1 MKRCRHGYTGGER
14 VSDDK
19 SRLKEL
25 LDGKLSAQE
34 IAEDPVLA
42 SLAERMYGSEFL
54 DGVGI
59 SRGETKRALAEQ
71 FSEIDGDDLLIDE
84 MPAQFNGKV
93 NTSSEVDYNG
103 EKLKSVTSCLYSVI
117 IKEGVAVYR
126 GTCRDYF
133 DEENVLYTS
142 IVSEYNFPANGAESV
157 VTVLGGEGIFEDA
170 TGEGTNNW
178 NSAGIT
184 DPNNSNMGYLK
195 VTTNLRIITE

>member
-1 MKRCRHGYTGGER
+1 MNLFRK
-14 VSDDK
+14 VSLFFIILAFISK
-19 SRLKEL
+19 
-25 LDGKLSAQE
+25 
-34 IAEDPVLA
+34 IVLA
-42 SLAERMYGSEFL
+42 SNYNFESNAN
-54 DGVGI
+54 GI
-59 SRGETKRALAEQ
+59 
-71 FSEIDGDDLLIDE
+71 FEIQSIMLIDE

-93 NTSSEVDYNG
+93 NTSGDVDYNG
-103 EKLKSVTSCLYSVI
+103 EKLKSVTSCIYSVI
-117 IKEGVAVYR
+117 IKDGVAVYR

-184 DPNNSNMGYLK
+184 DPNNSNMGHLK
-195 VTTNLRIITE
+195 VTTNLNIITE

>member
-1 MKRCRHGYTGGER
+1 MNLFRK
-14 VSDDK
+14 VS
-19 SRLKEL
+19 LFFII
-25 LDGKLSAQE
+25 LDFISK
-34 IAEDPVLA
+34 IVLA
-42 SLAERMYGSEFL
+42 SNYNFESNAN
-54 DGVGI
+54 GI
-59 SRGETKRALAEQ
+59 
-71 FSEIDGDDLLIDE
+71 FEIQSIMLIDE

-93 NTSSEVDYNG
+93 NTSGDVDYNG

-117 IKEGVAVYR
+117 IKDGVAVYR

-195 VTTNLRIITE
+195 VTTNLKIITE

>member
-1 MKRCRHGYTGGER
+1 MNLFRK
-14 VSDDK
+14 VSLFFIILAFISK
-19 SRLKEL
+19 
-25 LDGKLSAQE
+25 
-34 IAEDPVLA
+34 IVLA
-42 SLAERMYGSEFL
+42 SNYNFESNAN
-54 DGVGI
+54 GI
-59 SRGETKRALAEQ
+59 
-71 FSEIDGDDLLIDE
+71 FEIQSIMLIDE

-93 NTSSEVDYNG
+93 NTSGDVDYNG

-117 IKEGVAVYR
+117 IKDGVAVYR

-170 TGEGTNNW
+170 TGEGTNTW

-184 DPNNSNMGYLK
+184 DPNNSNIGYLK
-195 VTTNLRIITE
+195 VTTNLNIITE

>member
-1 MKRCRHGYTGGER
+1 MNF
-14 VSDDK
+14 
-19 SRLKEL
+19 LKNVCFSFFVTFVFSTIAFASNYNYESNAN
-25 LDGKLSAQE
+25 GIFE
-34 IAEDPVLA
+34 IQ
-42 SLAERMYGSEFL
+42 SIM
-54 DGVGI
+54 
-59 SRGETKRALAEQ
+59 
-71 FSEIDGDDLLIDE
+71 LIDE

-93 NTSSEVDYNG
+93 NTSGDVDYNG

-126 GTCRDYF
+126 ATCRDYF

-142 IVSEYNFPANGAESV
+142 IISEYNFPASGADSV
-157 VTVLGGEGIFEDA
+157 ITVLGGEGIFEDA

-195 VTTNLRIITE
+195 VTTNLRIVTE

>member
-1 MKRCRHGYTGGER
+1 MNLFRK
-14 VSDDK
+14 VSLFFIILAFISK
-19 SRLKEL
+19 
-25 LDGKLSAQE
+25 
-34 IAEDPVLA
+34 IVLA
-42 SLAERMYGSEFL
+42 SNYNFESNAN
-54 DGVGI
+54 GI
-59 SRGETKRALAEQ
+59 
-71 FSEIDGDDLLIDE
+71 FEIQSIMLIDE

-93 NTSSEVDYNG
+93 NTSGDVDYNG

-117 IKEGVAVYR
+117 IKDGVAVYR

-170 TGEGTNNW
+170 TGEGSNTW
-178 NSAGIT
+178 SSAGIT

-195 VTTNLRIITE
+195 VTTNLNVITE

>member
-1 MKRCRHGYTGGER
+1 MNLFRK
-14 VSDDK
+14 VSLFFIILAFISK
-19 SRLKEL
+19 
-25 LDGKLSAQE
+25 
-34 IAEDPVLA
+34 IALA
-42 SLAERMYGSEFL
+42 SNYNFESNAN
-54 DGVGI
+54 GI
-59 SRGETKRALAEQ
+59 
-71 FSEIDGDDLLIDE
+71 FEIQSIMLIDE

-93 NTSSEVDYNG
+93 NTSGDVDYNG

-195 VTTNLRIITE
+195 VTTNLNIITE

>member
-1 MKRCRHGYTGGER
+1 MNLFRK
-14 VSDDK
+14 VSLFFIILAFISK
-19 SRLKEL
+19 
-25 LDGKLSAQE
+25 
-34 IAEDPVLA
+34 IVLA
-42 SLAERMYGSEFL
+42 SNYNFESNAN
-54 DGVGI
+54 GI
-59 SRGETKRALAEQ
+59 
-71 FSEIDGDDLLIDE
+71 FEIQSIMLIDE

-93 NTSSEVDYNG
+93 NTSGDVDYNG

-117 IKEGVAVYR
+117 IKDGVAVYR

-170 TGEGTNNW
+170 TGEGTNTW

-195 VTTNLRIITE
+195 VTTNLNIITE

>member
-1 MKRCRHGYTGGER
+1 MNLFKKISLFFIILAFISKAVPASNYNFESNANGIF
-14 VSDDK
+14 
-19 SRLKEL
+19 
-25 LDGKLSAQE
+25 E
-34 IAEDPVLA
+34 IQ
-42 SLAERMYGSEFL
+42 SIM
-54 DGVGI
+54 
-59 SRGETKRALAEQ
+59 
-71 FSEIDGDDLLIDE
+71 LIDE

-93 NTSSEVDYNG
+93 NTSGDIDYNG

-170 TGEGTNNW
+170 TGEGTNTW

-195 VTTNLRIITE
+195 VTTNLNIITDQ

>member
-1 MKRCRHGYTGGER
+1 MNLFRK
-14 VSDDK
+14 VSLFFIILAFISK
-19 SRLKEL
+19 
-25 LDGKLSAQE
+25 
-34 IAEDPVLA
+34 IVLA
-42 SLAERMYGSEFL
+42 SNYNFESNAN
-54 DGVGI
+54 GI
-59 SRGETKRALAEQ
+59 
-71 FSEIDGDDLLIDE
+71 FEIQSIMLIDE

-93 NTSSEVDYNG
+93 NTSGDVDYNG

-117 IKEGVAVYR
+117 IKDGVAVYR

-195 VTTNLRIITE
+195 VTTNLKIITE

>member
-1 MKRCRHGYTGGER
+1 MNLFRK
-14 VSDDK
+14 VSLFFIILAFISK
-19 SRLKEL
+19 
-25 LDGKLSAQE
+25 
-34 IAEDPVLA
+34 IVLA
-42 SLAERMYGSEFL
+42 SNYNFESNAN
-54 DGVGI
+54 GI
-59 SRGETKRALAEQ
+59 
-71 FSEIDGDDLLIDE
+71 FEIQSIMLIDE

-93 NTSSEVDYNG
+93 NTSGDVDYNG

-117 IKEGVAVYR
+117 IKDGVAVYR

-195 VTTNLRIITE
+195 ETTSLRIITE

>member
-1 MKRCRHGYTGGER
+1 MNFFKK
-14 VSDDK
+14 VSLFFIILAFISK
-19 SRLKEL
+19 
-25 LDGKLSAQE
+25 
-34 IAEDPVLA
+34 IVLA
-42 SLAERMYGSEFL
+42 SNYNFESNAN
-54 DGVGI
+54 GI
-59 SRGETKRALAEQ
+59 
-71 FSEIDGDDLLIDE
+71 FEIQSIMLIDE

-93 NTSSEVDYNG
+93 NTSGDVDYNG

-117 IKEGVAVYR
+117 IKDGVAVYR

-170 TGEGTNNW
+170 TGEGTNTW

-195 VTTNLRIITE
+195 VTTNLNIITE

>member
-1 MKRCRHGYTGGER
+1 MNLFRK
-14 VSDDK
+14 VSLFFIILAFISK
-19 SRLKEL
+19 
-25 LDGKLSAQE
+25 
-34 IAEDPVLA
+34 IVLA
-42 SLAERMYGSEFL
+42 SNYNFESNAN
-54 DGVGI
+54 GI
-59 SRGETKRALAEQ
+59 
-71 FSEIDGDDLLIDE
+71 FEIQSIILIDE

-93 NTSSEVDYNG
+93 NTSGDVDYNG

-117 IKEGVAVYR
+117 IKDGVAVYR

-195 VTTNLRIITE
+195 VTTNLNIITE

>member
-1 MKRCRHGYTGGER
+1 MNFFKK
-14 VSDDK
+14 VSLFFIILVFTSK
-19 SRLKEL
+19 
-25 LDGKLSAQE
+25 
-34 IAEDPVLA
+34 IALA
-42 SLAERMYGSEFL
+42 SNFNFESNAN
-54 DGVGI
+54 GI
-59 SRGETKRALAEQ
+59 
-71 FSEIDGDDLLIDE
+71 FEIQSIMLIDE

-93 NTSSEVDYNG
+93 NTSGDVDYNG

-117 IKEGVAVYR
+117 IKDGVAIYR

-170 TGEGTNNW
+170 TGKGTNNW

-195 VTTNLRIITE
+195 VTTNLKIITE

>member
-1 MKRCRHGYTGGER
+1 MNLFRK
-14 VSDDK
+14 VSLFFIILAFISK
-19 SRLKEL
+19 
-25 LDGKLSAQE
+25 
-34 IAEDPVLA
+34 IVLA
-42 SLAERMYGSEFL
+42 SNYNFESNAS
-54 DGVGI
+54 GI
-59 SRGETKRALAEQ
+59 
-71 FSEIDGDDLLIDE
+71 FEIQSIMLIDE

-93 NTSSEVDYNG
+93 NTSGDVDYNG

-117 IKEGVAVYR
+117 IKDGVAVYR

>member
-1 MKRCRHGYTGGER
+1 MNLFRK
-14 VSDDK
+14 VSLFFIILAFISK
-19 SRLKEL
+19 IL
-25 LDGKLSAQE
+25 
-34 IAEDPVLA
+34 LA
-42 SLAERMYGSEFL
+42 SNYNFESNAN
-54 DGVGI
+54 GI
-59 SRGETKRALAEQ
+59 
-71 FSEIDGDDLLIDE
+71 FEIQSIMLIDE

-93 NTSSEVDYNG
+93 NTSGDVDYNG

-117 IKEGVAVYR
+117 IKDGVAVYR

-170 TGEGTNNW
+170 TGEGTNTW

-195 VTTNLRIITE
+195 VTTNLNIITE

>member
-1 MKRCRHGYTGGER
+1 MNLFRK
-14 VSDDK
+14 VSLFFIILAFISK
-19 SRLKEL
+19 
-25 LDGKLSAQE
+25 
-34 IAEDPVLA
+34 IVLA
-42 SLAERMYGSEFL
+42 SNYNFESNAN
-54 DGVGI
+54 GI
-59 SRGETKRALAEQ
+59 
-71 FSEIDGDDLLIDE
+71 FEIQSIMLIDE

-93 NTSSEVDYNG
+93 NTSGDVDYNG

-117 IKEGVAVYR
+117 IKDGVAVYR

-170 TGEGTNNW
+170 SGEGTNNW

-195 VTTNLRIITE
+195 VTTNLRIIIGL

>member
-1 MKRCRHGYTGGER
+1 MNLFRK
-14 VSDDK
+14 VSLFFIILAFISK
-19 SRLKEL
+19 
-25 LDGKLSAQE
+25 
-34 IAEDPVLA
+34 IVLA
-42 SLAERMYGSEFL
+42 SNYNFESNAN
-54 DGVGI
+54 GI
-59 SRGETKRALAEQ
+59 
-71 FSEIDGDDLLIDE
+71 FEIQSIMLIDE

-93 NTSSEVDYNG
+93 NTSGDVDYNG

-117 IKEGVAVYR
+117 IKDGVAVYR

-157 VTVLGGEGIFEDA
+157 VTVIGGEGIFEDA
-170 TGEGTNNW
+170 TGEGTNTW

-195 VTTNLRIITE
+195 VTTNLIIITE

>member
-1 MKRCRHGYTGGER
+1 MNLFRK
-14 VSDDK
+14 VSLFFIILAFISK
-19 SRLKEL
+19 
-25 LDGKLSAQE
+25 
-34 IAEDPVLA
+34 IVLA
-42 SLAERMYGSEFL
+42 SSYNFESNAN
-54 DGVGI
+54 GI
-59 SRGETKRALAEQ
+59 
-71 FSEIDGDDLLIDE
+71 FEIQSIMLIDE

-93 NTSSEVDYNG
+93 NTSGDVDYNG
-103 EKLKSVTSCLYSVI
+103 EKLKSVTSCIYSVI
-117 IKEGVAVYR
+117 IKNGIAVYR

-195 VTTNLRIITE
+195 VTTNLRIVTE

>member
-1 MKRCRHGYTGGER
+1 MNL
-14 VSDDK
+14 
-19 SRLKEL
+19 LKNICFSFFVTCV
-25 LDGKLSAQE
+25 LSTLA
-34 IAEDPVLA
+34 LA
-42 SLAERMYGSEFL
+42 SNYNYESNAN
-54 DGVGI
+54 GI
-59 SRGETKRALAEQ
+59 
-71 FSEIDGDDLLIDE
+71 FEIQSIMLIDE

-93 NTSSEVDYNG
+93 NTSGDVDYNG

-142 IVSEYNFPANGAESV
+142 IVSEYNFPASGAESV

>member
-1 MKRCRHGYTGGER
+1 MYLFRKF
-14 VSDDK
+14 SLFFIILAFISK
-19 SRLKEL
+19 IL
-25 LDGKLSAQE
+25 
-34 IAEDPVLA
+34 LA
-42 SLAERMYGSEFL
+42 SNYNFESNAN
-54 DGVGI
+54 GI
-59 SRGETKRALAEQ
+59 
-71 FSEIDGDDLLIDE
+71 FEIQSIMLIDE

-93 NTSSEVDYNG
+93 NTSGDVDYNG

-133 DEENVLYTS
+133 DEENILYTS

-178 NSAGIT
+178 NSVGIT
-184 DPNNSNMGYLK
+184 DPNNSNIGYLK
-195 VTTNLRIITE
+195 VSTNLRVITE

>member
-1 MKRCRHGYTGGER
+1 MNLFRK
-14 VSDDK
+14 VSLFFIILAFISK
-19 SRLKEL
+19 
-25 LDGKLSAQE
+25 
-34 IAEDPVLA
+34 IVLA
-42 SLAERMYGSEFL
+42 SNFNFESNAN
-54 DGVGI
+54 GI
-59 SRGETKRALAEQ
+59 
-71 FSEIDGDDLLIDE
+71 FEIQSIMLIDE

-93 NTSSEVDYNG
+93 NTSGDVDYNG

-170 TGEGTNNW
+170 TGEGTNTW